1 MKGMA
6 KTKSTGVYQYVSED
20 KRYEGRPD
28 VCFYFTY
35 KEKDTGKKKWVKV
48 GWRSEKITAQYA
60 ADKRSEFLT
69 QLRNGETPIQARKG
83 KGLTY
88 EAGFAIFRD
97 IRFPNFK
104 DKGEAVEQRF
114 KIHTGPRFGKKAM
127 NQISSLEL
135 ESYKNELLEK
145 GLAAATVRLILGDMR
160 SVYNRLKKWG
170 KYNGESPFEN
180 VEMPRVDNK
189 RTRFLTHQEAGT
201 LLAAIKA
208 KSHKFFLISTI
219 SLETGARLGEILGAS
234 VYDLH
239 LENRT
244 WNIKGKT
251 GRRTITL
258 NDTAYNAFIE
268 ALGMRERIIIF
279 PQRYVDHDT
288 VALISKETGLYPT
301 DVRYVHLDC
310 VDLENGIVK
319 YRRRNSGKI
328 NIYPITAAVRSIF
341 EKHVAKYVSDLIFTA
356 KGGQP
361 ILSTSTKTFVRAVD
375 ECGLNPAGTDPLD
388 KVVFHTLRHTYCSW
402 KAIKGTPLFKI
413 ARLVGHSTTA
423 MTERYSHLCP
433 ETESR
438 NLIEQDNTSEQ
449 LHAILSNLAA
459 QGVEQ
464 VPQAVLDWLNTQS
477 QVAKAV

>member
-1 MKGMA
+1 M
-6 KTKSTGVYQYVSED
+6 
-20 KRYEGRPD
+20 
-28 VCFYFTY
+28 
-35 KEKDTGKKKWVKV
+35 KV

-60 ADKRSEFLT
+60 ADKRGDFLT
-69 QLRNGETPIQARKG
+69 QIRNGETPKQASRG

-88 EAGFAIFRD
+88 EEGFAIFGE

-104 DKGEAVEQRF
+104 DKGEAAEQRF
-114 KIHTGPRFGKKAM
+114 KTHTGPKFGKKPM

-135 ESYKNELLEK
+135 ESYKNELLES

-160 SVYNRLKKWG
+160 SVYNRLKKWD
-170 KYNGESPFEN
+170 KYNGDNPFEK
-180 VEMPRVDNK
+180 VEMPKVDNK
-189 RTRFLTHQEAGT
+189 RTRFLTRQEADT

-219 SLETGARLGEILGAS
+219 SLETGARLGEILGANIH
-234 VYDLH
+234 DLH

-244 WNIKGKT
+244 WNIRGKT

-268 ALGMRERIIIF
+268 ALEMREKIIIF
-279 PQRYVDHDT
+279 PKKEVDEST

-301 DVRYVHLDC
+301 DVRYVHLNC
-310 VDLENGIVK
+310 VDLKNGVIR
-319 YRRRNSGKI
+319 YRRRNSGKM
-328 NIYPITAAVRSIF
+328 NTYPITAAVRSIF
-341 EKHVAKYVSDLIFTA
+341 EKHVEKYTSDLIFPA
-356 KGGQP
+356 KGGQS
-361 ILSTSTKTFVRAVD
+361 ILNTSTKTFPRAVK

-402 KAIKGTPLFKI
+402 KAIQGVPLFKI

-438 NLIEQDNTSEQ
+438 NLIEQDNVADQ
-449 LHAILSNLAA
+449 LHAILSTLAL
-459 QGVEQ
+459 QGTEQ
-464 VPQAVLDWLNTQS
+464 VPQAVLEWLESQS
-477 QVAKAV
+477 GMGKAI